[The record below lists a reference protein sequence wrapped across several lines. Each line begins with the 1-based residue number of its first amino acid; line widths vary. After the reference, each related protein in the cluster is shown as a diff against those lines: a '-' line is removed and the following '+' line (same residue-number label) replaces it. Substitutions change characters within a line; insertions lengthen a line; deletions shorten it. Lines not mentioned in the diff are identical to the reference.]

1 MDILS
6 FPLLAHWPGTT
17 PQHYLLSI
25 GWQPSHREVKQLAQ
39 GYTIS
44 DEACSYSSFSHSQK
58 KIGEEL
64 LRGRQG
70 SMKPSLGH
78 STGLQDLYRPRQL
91 REMGQQKSQ
100 SHPSVARSGSDSQ

>member
-1 MDILS
+1 MDILL

-17 PQHYLLSI
+17 PQYYLLLI

-44 DEACSYSSFSHSQK
+44 DEACSYYSFSHSQER
-58 KIGEEL
+58 IGEEL

-70 SMKPSLGH
+70 SMTPSLGH
-78 STGLQDLYRPRQL
+78 SAGSSRPVQTKATQGDGTA
-91 REMGQQKSQ
+91 EVTE
-100 SHPSVARSGSDSQ
+100 PSLSSPIWV